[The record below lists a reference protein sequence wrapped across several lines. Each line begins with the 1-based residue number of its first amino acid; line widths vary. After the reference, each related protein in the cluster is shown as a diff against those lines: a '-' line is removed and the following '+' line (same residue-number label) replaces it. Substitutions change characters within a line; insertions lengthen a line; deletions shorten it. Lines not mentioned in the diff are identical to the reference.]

1 MHSRVDSWVLWLRA
15 LAVGGLAFM
24 LGVVGHVSAD
34 GLLPGP
40 ALLLV
45 LLVFGVVMSAPL
57 LNGPASTARL
67 VLMLVGG
74 QTLIHVALT
83 ATAGHVGDS
92 AATSPTPSSPAMA
105 PTAPVLPTDADGRRV
120 GSLQDAYSQMLPA
133 PGDHQPTLP
142 IGHLISDMSAHAPMM
157 AAHLAAAVLVGLY
170 LGYGERSL
178 WALIRWAGQALLVL
192 IRIPAA
198 MPLSVARLLST
209 VDRTPPAPRRRWGVQ
224 PLSRRGPPPVLA

>member
-40 ALLLV
+40 ALLLI
-45 LLVFGVVMSAPL
+45 LLAFGVVMSAPL
-57 LNGPASTARL
+57 LNGPAGTLRL

-83 ATAGHVGDS
+83 ATAGHVGDTT
-92 AATSPTPSSPAMA
+92 AKATAPVSPK
-105 PTAPVLPTDADGRRV
+105 APVLPADADGRRV

-133 PGDHQPTLP
+133 SGDHQPTLP
-142 IGHLISDMSAHAPMM
+142 IGHLISDLTAHAPMM

-178 WALIRWAGQALLVL
+178 WALIRWAGQALLPL
-192 IRIPAA
+192 SRIPAA
-198 MPLSVARLLST
+198 MPLSMARLLST

-224 PLSRRGPPPVLA
+224 PLSRRGPPAVPA